1 MTNISYFH
9 RIDLDSDTAGEP
21 IEIGA
26 GPDFQAYVTSVT
38 AELLATPRY
47 KMYKFASL
55 HSEVSSLIRGLTI
68 DNWKERAQIIVER
81 LHRIERD
88 TREAV
93 RHFTDLRK
101 GAFVQTLTEADG
113 LPILIFTKVDSFE
126 YLDDSELKKRIGL
139 PFNKKIQKY
148 TLIYIDAEQNT
159 LEVRSGDSNAKIS
172 AYWWKDFF
180 ELEEINSSESNTTRS
195 FHVIEKILNSELK
208 TKGFKSDFWEL
219 RNAVISYYRTT
230 EHFAFDTLL
239 EVIEGYQKN
248 DPSVDMDMIVT
259 KLKKEKEKSKFDGQ
273 FEISQKSITA
283 RIKSK
288 IELVKNLELNITGE
302 IANLGE
308 VIQAETT
315 TDGLKYIKIFS
326 DKGYDEFK
334 K

>member
-9 RIDLDSDTAGEP
+9 RIDLDSDIAGESTE
-21 IEIGA
+21 IESGT
-26 GPDFQAYVTSVT
+26 DFQAYITSVVK
-38 AELLATPRY
+38 ELLSTPRY
-47 KMYKFASL
+47 KSYRFSSP

-68 DNWKERAQIIVER
+68 DNWKARAQIVVER
-81 LHRIERD
+81 LHRIERS

-93 RHFTDLRK
+93 RHIADLRK
-101 GAFVQTLTEADG
+101 GAFVQTLTEVDG
-113 LPILIFTKVDSFE
+113 LTVVIFTKVDSFE

-139 PFNKKIQKY
+139 PFNKKVQKY
-148 TLIYIDAEQNT
+148 TLIYLDAEQNVT
-159 LEVRSGDSNAKIS
+159 EVNSGDSNAKIS
-172 AYWWKDFF
+172 SYWWKDFL
-180 ELEEINSSESNTTRS
+180 ELTEINSSESNTTKS
-195 FHVIEKILNSELK
+195 FNVIEKILSSELK

-219 RNAVISYYRTT
+219 RNAIISYYRTT
-230 EHFAFDTLL
+230 ENFAFDTLIDVF
-239 EVIEGYQKN
+239 ENYQKN
-248 DPSVDMDMIVT
+248 DPNVDISIIIER
-259 KLKKEKEKSKFDGQ
+259 LRKEKEKSKFDGQ

-308 VIQAETT
+308 IIQAETT
-315 TDGLKYIKIFS
+315 TDGLKYIKIYS